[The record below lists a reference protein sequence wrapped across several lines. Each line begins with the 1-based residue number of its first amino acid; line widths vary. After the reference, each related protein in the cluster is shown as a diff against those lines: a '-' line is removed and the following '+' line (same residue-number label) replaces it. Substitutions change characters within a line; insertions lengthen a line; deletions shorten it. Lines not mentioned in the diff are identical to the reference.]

1 MALPL
6 NTSDNPNDPA
16 TVARYHMVQQQIRP
30 WNVSDEAVL
39 ELLLQVPREDF
50 TPTAYRGMAFM
61 DMEIPLLGTTEQAL
75 KKGHCMLAPKIDARL
90 LQELLVQP
98 GERVL
103 EIGTGSGYLA
113 ALLGGLTQHVV
124 SLEIEPLLVE
134 MARDNLQR
142 AGIHHVEVRHADGSQ
157 EGVAEGP
164 FDAIVLS
171 GSVAEIPQHLLAQ
184 LRDGGRLVAIVGYE
198 PMMRTTVVR
207 RQGNQFTTTQPW
219 DTVAPRLQGFA
230 EPSRF
235 QF

>member
-98 GERVL
+98 GEL
-103 EIGTGSGYLA
+103 P
-113 ALLGGLTQHVV
+113 GGLDAFRHHRQ
-124 SLEIEPLLVE
+124 
-134 MARDNLQR
+134 LQR
-142 AGIHHVEVRHADGSQ
+142 LRH
-157 EGVAEGP
+157 
-164 FDAIVLS
+164 FNN
-171 GSVAEIPQHLLAQ
+171 
-184 LRDGGRLVAIVGYE
+184 
-198 PMMRTTVVR
+198 VR
-207 RQGNQFTTTQPW
+207 RHVFI
-219 DTVAPRLQGFA
+219 LQRIH
-230 EPSRF
+230 ERF
-235 QF
+235 INF

>member
-124 SLEIEPLLVE
+124 SLEPG
-134 MARDNLQR
+134 A
-142 AGIHHVEVRHADGSQ
+142 AVR
-157 EGVAEGP
+157 
-164 FDAIVLS
+164 
-171 GSVAEIPQHLLAQ
+171 
-184 LRDGGRLVAIVGYE
+184 
-198 PMMRTTVVR
+198 
-207 RQGNQFTTTQPW
+207 
-219 DTVAPRLQGFA
+219 
-230 EPSRF
+230 
-235 QF
+235 

>member
-142 AGIHHVEVRHADGSQ
+142 AGIHNVEVRQADGSQ

-171 GSVAEIPQHLLAQ
+171 GSVQKLPEALLGHLK
-184 LRDGGRLVAIVGYE
+184 DGGRLIAIVGDL
-198 PMMRTTVVR
+198 PMMRVTLVQKNGT
-207 RQGNQFTTTQPW
+207 QYTTTTPW

-230 EPSRF
+230 GSSKF
-235 QF
+235 VF

>member
-1 MALPL
+1 
-6 NTSDNPNDPA
+6 
-16 TVARYHMVQQQIRP
+16 
-30 WNVSDEAVL
+30 
-39 ELLLQVPREDF
+39 
-50 TPTAYRGMAFM
+50 
-61 DMEIPLLGTTEQAL
+61 
-75 KKGHCMLAPKIDARL
+75 
-90 LQELLVQP
+90 VQP

-142 AGIHHVEVRHADGSQ
+142 AGIHNVEVRQADGSQ

-184 LRDGGRLVAIVGYE
+184 LRDGGRLVTIVGYE

>member
-1 MALPL
+1 
-6 NTSDNPNDPA
+6 
-16 TVARYHMVQQQIRP
+16 
-30 WNVSDEAVL
+30 
-39 ELLLQVPREDF
+39 
-50 TPTAYRGMAFM
+50 
-61 DMEIPLLGTTEQAL
+61 
-75 KKGHCMLAPKIDARL
+75 
-90 LQELLVQP
+90 
-98 GERVL
+98 VL

-142 AGIHHVEVRHADGSQ
+142 AGIHNVEVRQADGSQ